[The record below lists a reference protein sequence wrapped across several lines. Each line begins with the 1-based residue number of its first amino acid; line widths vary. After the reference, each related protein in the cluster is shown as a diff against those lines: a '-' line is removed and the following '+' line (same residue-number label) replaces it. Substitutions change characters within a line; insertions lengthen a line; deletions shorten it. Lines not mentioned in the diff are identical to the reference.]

1 MANRFLVKSF
11 ARVFITLGMNTP
23 STEAQMLP
31 QKHALRGRKL
41 FLRRFV
47 AWSGLPFLGV
57 VTAFGFL
64 PQVDY
69 NSVKTKTVIEEI
81 TLPHSAPVADVTTFW
96 RNEQVRRGDTV
107 YSILRRMDVDDNA
120 AKKYFRNA
128 SAAKSWRRLSAGGT
142 VQAETDVKGG
152 LLTLRYMDSDGR
164 QTLIEKNGDK
174 FTARILP
181 AHLEERMFVRTG
193 EIKTTLYAATDKADL
208 PDLAATQL
216 ADIFGS
222 VIDFHHDL
230 KAGDRFSVI
239 YEIDY
244 SNGEPVHAGRILAA
258 EFINSGRSYR
268 ALYYKPDGEHGDYYT
283 PEGRSIHKPFLRSPV
298 EYTRISSGYSSA
310 RFHPILHR
318 WRAHRGIDFAA
329 PLGTRVR
336 ATADGT
342 IVFSGTKTGYGN
354 LVVIKHRGSFSTAY
368 GHLSRFAHHLHAGQH
383 VAQGEVIGYVGMTG
397 WATGPH
403 LHYEFRVDGQQRNPQ
418 NYPMPETPPISNTQL
433 SAFQAATRDMN
444 ARLGM
449 LHETVLARL
458 D

>member
-1 MANRFLVKSF
+1 
-11 ARVFITLGMNTP
+11 
-23 STEAQMLP
+23 MLP
-31 QKHALRGRKL
+31 QKSALRGRKL

-57 VTAFGFL
+57 VTTFGFL
-64 PQVDY
+64 PQADN
-69 NSVKTKTVIEEI
+69 NSVKTKTVIEKI
-81 TLPHSAPVADVTTFW
+81 TLPHSVPAADVTTFW
-96 RNEQVRRGDTV
+96 RNEQVRRHDTV
-107 YSILRRMDVDDNA
+107 ASILRRLNVDDNA
-120 AKKYFRNA
+120 ANRYLQHA
-128 SAAKSWRRLSAGGT
+128 GALKSFRRLSAGET
-142 VQAETDVKGG
+142 VQAETDANGG
-152 LLTLRYMDSDGR
+152 LLTLRYMASNGR
-164 QTLIEKNGDK
+164 QTLIEKKGDK

-181 AHLEERMFVRTG
+181 AHLEQRMFVRTG
-193 EIKTTLYAATDKADL
+193 EIKTTLYAATDQADM
-208 PDLAATQL
+208 PGPATTQL

-230 KAGDRFSVI
+230 KAGDKFSVI

-244 SNGEPVHAGRILAA
+244 NNGEPVHVGRILAA
-258 EFINSGRSYR
+258 EFINHGRSYR

-298 EYTRISSGYSSA
+298 EYTRISSGFSSA

-329 PLGTRVR
+329 PLGTKVR
-336 ATADGT
+336 TTADGT
-342 IVFSGTKTGYGN
+342 IVFAGTKTGYGN
-354 LVVIKHRGSFSTAY
+354 LVVIKHQGSYSTAY
-368 GHLSRFAHHLHAGQH
+368 GHLSRFAHHLHVGQH

-418 NYPMPETPPISNTQL
+418 NYPMPETPPISNAQL
-433 SAFQAATRDMN
+433 PAFQDATRDMN